1 MGVYDEVIG
10 TLLVG
15 IFFNTYLYG
24 LVTYQFMVYYNSPFK
39 DPAWIRVFVGIL
51 VVLDTFHTAATIY
64 MAWEYCVTN
73 FDNPAILT
81 VALWPYTFTP
91 IGTALAAFLTQIFLG
106 YRMYRLTGQLY
117 LFIILLVFAITSFAL
132 GVTCGVKAWI
142 IEELAKLPVLDGLVT
157 AWLAMQM
164 GIDLY
169 ITIALCWILSQAKT
183 KFRATDTVINRLMRG
198 AIQTGVFATIFS
210 LGDLAA
216 FLALP
221 HTNIYGMFAIPLGR
235 IYTNTLMD
243 TLLMREGLREVL
255 ARSEDGS
262 GMDPNSSIWGRSTGN
277 RGLSRISFNKSIH
290 QSTTGRVVTNPGT
303 ADQRDDNK
311 VDHMYVDREERDI
324 FSDVKPTP
332 SAV

>member
-1 MGVYDEVIG
+1 MGVSEEVIG

-24 LVTYQFMVYYNSPFK
+24 LVTYQFAVYYNSPFK
-39 DPAWIRVFVGIL
+39 DPTWIRAFVGIL
-51 VVLDTFHTAATIY
+51 VVLDTFHTAAYVSFASGFALTTK
-64 MAWEYCVTN
+64 EET
-73 FDNPAILT
+73 FDTAR
-81 VALWPYTFTP
+81 YTWH
-91 IGTALAAFLTQIFLG
+91 GSTALLTQIFLG
-106 YRMYRLTGQLY
+106 YRMYRLTGRLY
-117 LFIILLVFAITSFAL
+117 MFIILLIFAITSFAL
-132 GVTCGVKAWI
+132 GMTCGIKAWI
-142 IEELAKLPVLDGLVT
+142 LRELAKLPVLDGLVT

-169 ITIALCWILSQAKT
+169 ITVALCWILSQAKT

-198 AIQTGVFATIFS
+198 AIQTGVFASIFS
-210 LGDLAA
+210 LGDLVA

-255 ARSEDGS
+255 AHSEGGS
-262 GMDPNSSIWGRSTGN
+262 GVDPNSSIWGRSTG
-277 RGLSRISFNKSIH
+277 GLSRISFNKSIH
-290 QSTTGRVVTNPGT
+290 QGTTSIVVTDPST
-303 ADQRDDNK
+303 ADQHNNNDSKD
-311 VDHMYVDREERDI
+311 VPMYLDREERDD
-324 FSDVKPTP
+324 FSDIKPTP